1 MRRKSGTL
9 YTILSGVLNIPVNI
23 ISEDSSADTIA
34 TWDSISHVNL
44 ILALESQ
51 YGIQLDPAEAMD
63 IQSVRLIRL
72 TLAEHGIDEK
82 DL

>member
-23 ISEDSSADTIA
+23 ISEYSSADTIA

-63 IQSVRLIRL
+63 IQSVRLIRM
-72 TLAEHGIDEK
+72 TLVELGINEK

>member
-23 ISEDSSADTIA
+23 ISEDSSADTLA

-63 IQSVRLIRL
+63 IQSVRLIRM
-72 TLAEHGIDEK
+72 TLVELGINEK

>member
-1 MRRKSGTL
+1 MSPKAGTL
-9 YTILSGVLNIPVNI
+9 YTILSGVLNIPVNKI
-23 ISEDSSADTIA
+23 GEDSSPDTVA
-34 TWDSISHVNL
+34 TWDSMSHVNL

>member
-63 IQSVRLIRL
+63 IQSVRLIRM
-72 TLAEHGIDEK
+72 TLVELGINEK